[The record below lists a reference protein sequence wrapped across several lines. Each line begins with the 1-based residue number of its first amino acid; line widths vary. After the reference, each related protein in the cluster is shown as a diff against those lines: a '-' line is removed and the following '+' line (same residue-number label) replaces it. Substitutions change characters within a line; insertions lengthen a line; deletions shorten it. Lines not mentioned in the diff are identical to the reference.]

1 MNTLRWLAAALVLG
15 LSGAA
20 VAADSLIPAVQNPL
34 GIWLMLFG
42 VTFLVVEAAVPNY
55 GVIGLGGIVMFVV
68 GAVIVSHADVP
79 GPLLLGLG
87 VASAVLLACLLVRA
101 LKTRPRH
108 AVSGDAGLIG
118 SVTRVTGLQADS
130 RHHGW
135 VHLQGER
142 WQVHSPVPLQPGQ
155 NVRVQARHGLT
166 LEVAAADAASPGE

>member
-1 MNTLRWLAAALVLG
+1 MNTRRWLAVALLLG
-15 LSGAA
+15 ASGATI
-20 VAADSLIPAVQNPL
+20 AADSMIPTVPNPL

-55 GVIGLGGIVMFVV
+55 GVIGLGGIMMFVA

-79 GPLLLGLG
+79 EPLLLGLG
-87 VASAVLLACLLVRA
+87 VASALLLLVLLVRA

-108 AVSGDAGLIG
+108 TVSGDAGLVG
-118 SVTRVTGLQADS
+118 SVTRVTGLQAES
-130 RHHGW
+130 PHRGW

-142 WQVHSPVPLQPGQ
+142 WQVHSPLPLQPGQ
-155 NVRVQARHGLT
+155 KVRVQARHGLT